1 MREKCEERGTVIE
14 RRRGQEGPEAEH
26 DGLKNHG
33 EPSSQRTDRESEG
46 DHREPYSYNTVL

>member
-1 MREKCEERGTVIE
+1 MRGKCEERGTVIA

-33 EPSSQRTDRESEG
+33 EPSS
-46 DHREPYSYNTVL
+46 